1 MANSPLKSFGV
12 WSWLGC
18 QVSGLETD
26 MVTHRRLGLLV

>member
-1 MANSPLKSFGV
+1 MANGPSKSFGV
-12 WSWLGC
+12 GGWLEY